1 MKPTIAQ
8 IIELKNH
15 VSILFDAMHE
25 YSRKC
30 DQSVNLTD
38 DGKPVVSDSL
48 KNEYSVNLTV
58 YRAMGQAYFSTR
70 ADFEAMVYRFTNGML
85 HEKKDMGKLLDMEDG
100 TLEALLEAMEGR
112 H

>member
-1 MKPTIAQ
+1 
-8 IIELKNH
+8 
-15 VSILFDAMHE
+15 
-25 YSRKC
+25 
-30 DQSVNLTD
+30 
-38 DGKPVVSDSL
+38 
-48 KNEYSVNLTV
+48 
-58 YRAMGQAYFSTR
+58 MGQAYFNTR

>member
-1 MKPTIAQ
+1 MKPTIDQ
-8 IIELKNH
+8 IIKLKNH

-25 YSRKC
+25 SARKC
-30 DQSVNLTD
+30 DQSVNLT

-58 YRAMGQAYFSTR
+58 YRAMGQAYLSTR

>member
-25 YSRKC
+25 YARKC

-85 HEKKDMGKLLDMEDG
+85 HEKKDMAKLLDMEDG

>member
-15 VSILFDAMHE
+15 VSILLDAMHE

-38 DGKPVVSDSL
+38 GKPVVPDSL
-48 KNEYSVNLTV
+48 KSEYSANLAV
-58 YRAMGQAYFSTR
+58 YRAMEQTYFDKR
-70 ADFEAMVYRFTNGML
+70 CDFDAMVYRFTNGML
-85 HEKKDMGKLLDMEDG
+85 HEKKDMGKLLHMEDG
-100 TLEALLEAMEGR
+100 ALKALLEAMEGP

>member
-25 YSRKC
+25 AARKY

-38 DGKPVVSDSL
+38 GKPVVPDSL
-48 KNEYSVNLTV
+48 KSEHSVNLTV
-58 YRAMGQAYFSTR
+58 YRAMGQAYFNTR